1 MGGGSIL
8 NKNRNGVDIM
18 RKKLRELM
26 KLREELK
33 EVGRRID
40 TFADEAKGTLDD
52 VAIGLNATSLLL
64 SNIETNITDMLCDEI
79 EKSCDKMCDTLDRID
94 KMEDTLDEDSREE

>member
-1 MGGGSIL
+1 M
-8 NKNRNGVDIM
+8 
-18 RKKLRELM
+18 KLKELM

-40 TFADEAKGTLDD
+40 IFTDEAKGMLDD
-52 VAIGLNATSLLL
+52 VAIELNATSLLL
-64 SNIETNITDMLCDEI
+64 SNIETNRSCNEI

-94 KMEDTLDEDSREE
+94 KMEDTHDEDSREEWWTYN

>member
-1 MGGGSIL
+1 
-8 NKNRNGVDIM
+8 M
-18 RKKLRELM
+18 RKKELM

-40 TFADEAKGTLDD
+40 IFTDETSRKIEDI
-52 VAIGLNATSLLL
+52 AIGLNETSLIL
-64 SNIETNITDMLCDEI
+64 SNIQTNMLCNEI
-79 EKSCDKMCDTLDRID
+79 RKSCNKMCDTLDRID